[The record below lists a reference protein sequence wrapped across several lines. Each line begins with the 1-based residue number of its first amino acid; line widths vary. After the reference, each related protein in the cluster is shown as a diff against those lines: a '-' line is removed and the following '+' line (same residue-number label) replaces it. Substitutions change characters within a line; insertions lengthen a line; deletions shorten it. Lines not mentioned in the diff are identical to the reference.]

1 MDNLNRKF
9 EETYGEIISESFGK
23 AITNFAKLKWTDKAK
38 NKELKKTLDKV
49 LTSYG
54 FSNLDGDNDE
64 DENLSDWSKVEIW
77 NKKDGTKKYIKII
90 ISNAIFKESGDIQYS
105 IRAINAISGKK
116 IGVPGHNFILK
127 PRYTE
132 NDMVKV
138 INECLKPIVLT
149 HEDHRVEA
157 KEAKNPSKKEDVKQT
172 AEGNNASPESKTP
185 ESKSVV
191 NLSPEVIKK
200 AKNGLRMM
208 GKDTIEALSNQY
220 PEFESMV
227 NKIRNEG

>member
-54 FSNLDGDNDE
+54 FSNLDGDDDE
-64 DENLSDWSKVEIW
+64 EENLSDWSKVEIW

-90 ISNAIFKESGDIQYS
+90 ISNAIFKESGDVQYS

-138 INECLKPIVLT
+138 INGPFANMYGKVKAINMEEQKLEVALDLFGQETIVELGLT
-149 HEDHRVEA
+149 E
-157 KEAKNPSKKEDVKQT
+157 
-172 AEGNNASPESKTP
+172 
-185 ESKSVV
+185 
-191 NLSPEVIKK
+191 
-200 AKNGLRMM
+200 
-208 GKDTIEALSNQY
+208 IEQA
-220 PEFESMV
+220 
-227 NKIRNEG
+227 